1 MAPQLCVPPPAVAPG
16 GCFCRSWKQNF
27 VEKIWRM
34 GKERHPGKRVQGEAG
49 ESPGF
54 YQFRKRTLDL
64 QGKGEWGTV
73 DSPCL
78 NLGETRRWGRF
89 LGSGQERQR

>member
-1 MAPQLCVPPPAVAPG
+1 MGLGGRVGRATELEAFGASSGRVWPVVCDDSCSHEPRHPNCVSPLLLWLHVVSAEVG
-16 GCFCRSWKQNF
+16 NNF

-54 YQFRKRTLDL
+54 
-64 QGKGEWGTV
+64 
-73 DSPCL
+73 
-78 NLGETRRWGRF
+78 
-89 LGSGQERQR
+89 